1 MSFENFF
8 GEAEFNYEEEKK
20 KFIDNMDFLKEMSVQ
35 ESTLWKK
42 WEEFNKDPQFFMDR
56 ADTIDR
62 LEKTIW
68 QPTDIFNKE
77 QTIQEINSISPI
89 VEPVEQGN
97 AKANEDWIL
106 TRRLIHS
113 MEFTPNPGRNLKF
126 YVKDKST
133 NKVLGL
139 ICLGS
144 DVTSLGVRDDMIG
157 WTKENKFKEGKLN
170 HTAIGT
176 TICCV
181 QPLGFNMLG
190 GKLVA
195 QMVTSKV
202 VRDTW
207 KKVYGQTLVGISTTA
222 LYGIHS
228 MYNGI
233 PQWKTLGET
242 KGKISLKPDD
252 KFYDVWHHWLKEN
265 KFEEYDKKVGQPKG
279 ALPVTG
285 IKQKIIQMIYQE
297 LGIKRAKYEH
307 GFKRGAYFANVYQ
320 NGKEFLRSEINE
332 DELIIRNMFDRD
344 IEYIDSWWKRK
355 AVNRYTKLLE
365 QNKIKPEKLFYSGM
379 INISWEEAKEKYL
392 GDIGR

>member
-8 GEAEFNYEEEKK
+8 GEAEFNYEAEKK
-20 KFIDNMDFLKEMSVQ
+20 SFIDNMDFLKEMSVQ
-35 ESTLWKK
+35 ENTLYKK
-42 WEEFNKDPQFFMDR
+42 WEEFNNNSEYFMSK

-77 QTIQEINSISPI
+77 LTISEINSIKPI
-89 VEPVEQGN
+89 VEPVEHGN
-97 AKANEDWIL
+97 PKANEDWII

-113 MEFTPNPGRNLKF
+113 MEFTPNPGRNVKF
-126 YVKDKST
+126 YVKDET
-133 NKVLGL
+133 TGKVLGL

-144 DVTSLGVRDDMIG
+144 DVTSLGVRDELIG

-170 HTAIGT
+170 HTSIGT

-181 QPLGFNMLG
+181 QPLGYNMLG

-207 KKVYGQTLVGISTTA
+207 KKLYGQTLVGISTTA

-252 KFYDVWHHWLKEN
+252 SFYDSWHQWLKEN
-265 KFEEYDKKVGQPKG
+265 KTEDYKRVTTSKTGQ
-279 ALPVTG
+279 PVTG
-285 IKQKIIQMIYQE
+285 IKQKIIQLIYKE
-297 LGIKRAKYEH
+297 LDIKRAKYEH
-307 GFKRGAYFANVYQ
+307 GFKRGCYFSNIYQ

-332 DELIIRNMFDRD
+332 DQLVIRNMFDRD
-344 IEYIDSWWKRK
+344 IEYIDTWWKRK
-355 AVNRYTKLLE
+355 AIKRYENLLE
-365 QNKIKPEKLFYSGM
+365 QDRIKPEMLFYSGM
-379 INISWEEAKEKYL
+379 INITWEHAKEKYL
-392 GDIGR
+392 KDIGR

>member
-8 GEAEFNYEEEKK
+8 GEAEFNYEAEKQ
-20 KFIDNMDFLKEMSVQ
+20 KFIDNMDFLKEMSVE
-35 ESTLWKK
+35 ESVLWKK

-68 QPTDIFNKE
+68 QPTDIYNKE
-77 QTIQEINSISPI
+77 LTIQEINSIEPI

-97 AKANEDWIL
+97 AKANEDWII

-113 MEFTPNPGRNLKF
+113 MEFTANPGRNVKF
-126 YVKDKST
+126 YVKDKVSG
-133 NKVLGL
+133 KVLGM

-144 DVTSLGVRDDMIG
+144 DVTSLGVRDELIG

-195 QMVTSKV
+195 QMVTSNV

-207 KKVYGQTLVGISTTA
+207 KKLYGQTLVGISTTA

-252 KFYDVWHHWLKEN
+252 TFYDTWHQWIKDN
-265 KFEEYDKKVGQPKG
+265 KREEYDSKVGVRANGQ
-279 ALPVTG
+279 PVTG
-285 IKQKIIQMIYQE
+285 IKQKIIQMIYKE
-297 LGIKRAKYEH
+297 LDIKRAKYEH
-307 GFKRGAYFANVYQ
+307 GFKRGCYFANIYQ

-332 DELIIRNMFDRD
+332 DQLEIRNMFDRD

-355 AVNRYTKLLE
+355 AIKRYEKLLE

-392 GDIGR
+392 KDIGR

>member
-8 GEAEFNYEEEKK
+8 GEAEFNYEAEKQ

-35 ESTLWKK
+35 ESVLWKK

-68 QPTDIFNKE
+68 QPTDIYNKE
-77 QTIQEINSISPI
+77 LTIQEINSIEPI

-97 AKANEDWIL
+97 AKANEDWII

-113 MEFTPNPGRNLKF
+113 MEFTANPGRNVKF
-126 YVKDKST
+126 YVKDKVSG
-133 NKVLGL
+133 KVLGM

-144 DVTSLGVRDDMIG
+144 DVTSLGVRDELIG
-157 WTKENKFKEGKLN
+157 WNKENKFKEGKLN

-207 KKVYGQTLVGISTTA
+207 KKLYGQTLVGISTTA

-252 KFYDVWHHWLKEN
+252 AFYDTWHQWLKDNNRER
-265 KFEEYDKKVGQPKG
+265 YDEVTTSKTGQ
-279 ALPVTG
+279 PVTG
-285 IKQKIIQMIYQE
+285 IKQKIIQMIYKE
-297 LGIKRAKYEH
+297 LDIKRAKYEH
-307 GFKRGAYFANVYQ
+307 GFKRGCYFANIYQ

-332 DELIIRNMFDRD
+332 DQLVIRNMFDRD

-355 AVNRYTKLLE
+355 AIKRYEKLLE

>member
-8 GEAEFNYEEEKK
+8 GEAEFNYEAEKQ
-20 KFIDNMDFLKEMSVQ
+20 KFIDNMDFLKEMSVE
-35 ESTLWKK
+35 ESVLWKK

-68 QPTDIFNKE
+68 QPTDIYNKE
-77 QTIQEINSISPI
+77 LTIQEINSIEPI

-97 AKANEDWIL
+97 AKANEDWII

-113 MEFTPNPGRNLKF
+113 MEFTANPGRNVKF
-126 YVKDKST
+126 YVRDKST
-133 NKVLGL
+133 NKVLGM

-144 DVTSLGVRDDMIG
+144 DVTSLGVRDTLIG
-157 WTKENKFKEGKLN
+157 WNKENKFKEGKLN

-207 KKVYGQTLVGISTTA
+207 KKLYGQTLVGISTTA

-252 KFYDVWHHWLKEN
+252 SFYDTWHQWLKDN
-265 KFEEYDKKVGQPKG
+265 KSEDYKRVTTSKTGQ
-279 ALPVTG
+279 PVTG
-285 IKQKIIQMIYQE
+285 IKQKIIQLIYKE
-297 LGIKRAKYEH
+297 LDIKRAKYEH
-307 GFKRGAYFANVYQ
+307 GFKRGCYFANIYQ

-332 DELIIRNMFDRD
+332 NELQIRNMFDRD

-355 AVNRYTKLLE
+355 AIKRYENLLE
-365 QNKIKPEKLFYSGM
+365 QNRINPEMLFYSGM
-379 INISWEEAKEKYL
+379 INITWEQAKEKYL
-392 GDIGR
+392 KDIGR

>member
-8 GEAEFNYEEEKK
+8 GESEFNYELEKK
-20 KFIDNMDFLKEMSVQ
+20 KFIDNMDFLKDMSVE

-77 QTIQEINSISPI
+77 QTIQEINSIEPI

-126 YVKDKST
+126 YVKDKSN

-307 GFKRGAYFANVYQ
+307 GFKRGAYYADIYE
-320 NGKEFLRSEINE
+320 NGRPFLRNEINE
-332 DELIIRNMFDRD
+332 DELVMKEKYKLDYDRIIN
-344 IEYIDSWWKRK
+344 WWKPK
-355 AVNRYTKLLE
+355 AIRRYEKLHKENRL
-365 QNKIKPEKLFYSGM
+365 KPESLFYSDIIGM
-379 INISWEEAKEKYL
+379 SWEETKEKYL

>member
-8 GEAEFNYEEEKK
+8 GEAEFNYEAEKQ
-20 KFIDNMDFLKEMSVQ
+20 KFIDNMDFLKEMSVE

-62 LEKTIW
+62 LERTIW
-68 QPTDIFNKE
+68 QPTDIYNKE
-77 QTIQEINSISPI
+77 QTISEINSIKPI

-97 AKANEDWIL
+97 AKANEDWII

-113 MEFTPNPGRNLKF
+113 MEFTANPGRNVKF
-126 YVKDKST
+126 YVKDET
-133 NKVLGL
+133 TGKVLGL

-144 DVTSLGVRDDMIG
+144 DVTSLGVRDTLIG
-157 WTKENKFKEGKLN
+157 WNKENKFKEGKLN

-207 KKVYGQTLVGISTTA
+207 KKTYGQTLVGISTTA

-252 KFYDVWHHWLKEN
+252 SFYDTWHQWLKDN
-265 KFEEYDKKVGQPKG
+265 KSEDYKRVTTSKTGQ
-279 ALPVTG
+279 PVTG
-285 IKQKIIQMIYQE
+285 IKQKIIQLIYKE
-297 LGIKRAKYEH
+297 LDIKRAKYEH
-307 GFKRGAYFANVYQ
+307 GFKRGCYFANIYQ

-332 DELIIRNMFDRD
+332 NELQIRNMFDRD

-355 AVNRYTKLLE
+355 AIKRYENLLE
-365 QNKIKPEKLFYSGM
+365 QNRINPEMLFYSGM
-379 INISWEEAKEKYL
+379 INITWEQAKEKYL
-392 GDIGR
+392 KDIGR

>member
-8 GEAEFNYEEEKK
+8 GEAEFSYEAEKK
-20 KFIDNMDFLKEMSVQ
+20 SFIDNMDFLKEMSVQ
-35 ESTLWKK
+35 ENTLWKK

-56 ADTIDR
+56 ADVIDR
-62 LEKTIW
+62 LERTIW
-68 QPTDIFNKE
+68 QPTDIYNKE
-77 QTIQEINSISPI
+77 QTIQEINSIKPI

-97 AKANEDWIL
+97 AKANEDWII

-113 MEFTPNPGRNLKF
+113 MEFTANPGRNVKF
-126 YVKDKST
+126 YVRDKST
-133 NKVLGL
+133 NKVLGM

-144 DVTSLGVRDDMIG
+144 DVTSLGVRDELIG
-157 WTKENKFKEGKLN
+157 WNKENKFKEGKLN

-207 KKVYGQTLVGISTTA
+207 KKLYGQTLVGISTTA

-252 KFYDVWHHWLKEN
+252 SFYDTWHQWLKDN
-265 KFEEYDKKVGQPKG
+265 KSEDYKRVTTSKTGQ
-279 ALPVTG
+279 PVTG
-285 IKQKIIQMIYQE
+285 IKQKIIQLIYKE
-297 LGIKRAKYEH
+297 LDIKRAKYEH
-307 GFKRGAYFANVYQ
+307 GFKRGCYFANIYQ

-332 DELIIRNMFDRD
+332 DQLEIRNMFDRD

-365 QNKIKPEKLFYSGM
+365 QNRIKPEKLFYSGM

>member
-8 GEAEFNYEEEKK
+8 GEAEFNYEAEKQ

-35 ESTLWKK
+35 ESVLWKK

-68 QPTDIFNKE
+68 QPTDIYNKE
-77 QTIQEINSISPI
+77 QTIQEINSIEPI

-97 AKANEDWIL
+97 AKANEDWII

-113 MEFTPNPGRNLKF
+113 MEFTANPGRNVKF
-126 YVKDKST
+126 YVKDKVSG
-133 NKVLGL
+133 KVLGM

-144 DVTSLGVRDDMIG
+144 DVTSLGVRDELIG
-157 WTKENKFKEGKLN
+157 WNKENKFKEGKLN

-207 KKVYGQTLVGISTTA
+207 KKLYGQTLVGISTTA

-252 KFYDVWHHWLKEN
+252 TFYDTWHQWIKDN
-265 KFEEYDKKVGQPKG
+265 KREEYDSKVGPRPSGQ
-279 ALPVTG
+279 PVTG

-307 GFKRGAYFANVYQ
+307 GFKRGAYFANIYQ

-392 GDIGR
+392 KDIGR

>member
-8 GEAEFNYEEEKK
+8 GEAEFNYEAEKQ
-20 KFIDNMDFLKEMSVQ
+20 KFIDNMDFLKEMSVE
-35 ESTLWKK
+35 ESVLWKK

-68 QPTDIFNKE
+68 QPTDIYNKE
-77 QTIQEINSISPI
+77 LTIQEINSIEPI

-97 AKANEDWIL
+97 AKANEDWII

-113 MEFTPNPGRNLKF
+113 MEFTANPGRNVKF
-126 YVKDKST
+126 YVRDKLT

-144 DVTSLGVRDDMIG
+144 DVTSLGVRDTLIG
-157 WTKENKFKEGKLN
+157 WNKENKFKEGKLN

-207 KKVYGQTLVGISTTA
+207 KKLYGQTLVGISTTA

-252 KFYDVWHHWLKEN
+252 KFYDVWHQWLKDN
-265 KFEEYDKKVGQPKG
+265 NREEYDSKVGVRANGQ
-279 ALPVTG
+279 PVTG
-285 IKQKIIQMIYQE
+285 IKQKIIQMIYKE
-297 LGIKRAKYEH
+297 LDIKRAKYEH
-307 GFKRGAYFANVYQ
+307 GFKRGCYFANIYQ

-332 DELIIRNMFDRD
+332 DQLEIRNMFDRD

-355 AVNRYTKLLE
+355 AIKRYEKLLE

-392 GDIGR
+392 KDIGR

>member
-8 GEAEFNYEEEKK
+8 GEAEFNYEAEKQ
-20 KFIDNMDFLKEMSVQ
+20 KFIDNMDFLKEMSVE
-35 ESTLWKK
+35 ESVLWKK

-68 QPTDIFNKE
+68 QPTDIYNKE
-77 QTIQEINSISPI
+77 LTIQEINSIEPI

-97 AKANEDWIL
+97 AKANEDWII

-113 MEFTPNPGRNLKF
+113 MEFTANPGRNVKF
-126 YVKDKST
+126 YVKDET
-133 NKVLGL
+133 TGKVLGL

-144 DVTSLGVRDDMIG
+144 DVTSLGVRDTLIG
-157 WTKENKFKEGKLN
+157 WNKENKFKEGKLN

-207 KKVYGQTLVGISTTA
+207 KKLYGQTLVGISTTA

-252 KFYDVWHHWLKEN
+252 SFYDTWHQWLKDN
-265 KFEEYDKKVGQPKG
+265 KSEDYKRVTTSKTGQ
-279 ALPVTG
+279 PVTG
-285 IKQKIIQMIYQE
+285 IKQKIIQLIYKE
-297 LGIKRAKYEH
+297 LDIKRAKYEH
-307 GFKRGAYFANVYQ
+307 GFKRGCYFANIYQ

-332 DELIIRNMFDRD
+332 NELQIRNMFDRD

-355 AVNRYTKLLE
+355 AIKRYENLLE
-365 QNKIKPEKLFYSGM
+365 QNRINPEMLFYSGM
-379 INISWEEAKEKYL
+379 INITWEQAKEKYL
-392 GDIGR
+392 KDIGR

>member
-8 GEAEFNYEEEKK
+8 GEAEFNYEAEKQ

-35 ESTLWKK
+35 ESVLWKK

-68 QPTDIFNKE
+68 QPTDIYNKE
-77 QTIQEINSISPI
+77 LTIQEINSIEPI

-97 AKANEDWIL
+97 AKANEDWII

-113 MEFTPNPGRNLKF
+113 MEFTANPGRNVKF
-126 YVKDKST
+126 YVKDKVSG
-133 NKVLGL
+133 KVLGM

-144 DVTSLGVRDDMIG
+144 DVTSLGVRDELIG
-157 WTKENKFKEGKLN
+157 WNKENKFKEGKLN

-181 QPLGFNMLG
+181 QPLGYNMLG

-207 KKVYGQTLVGISTTA
+207 KK
-222 LYGIHS
+222 
-228 MYNGI
+228 
-233 PQWKTLGET
+233 
-242 KGKISLKPDD
+242 
-252 KFYDVWHHWLKEN
+252 
-265 KFEEYDKKVGQPKG
+265 
-279 ALPVTG
+279 
-285 IKQKIIQMIYQE
+285 
-297 LGIKRAKYEH
+297 
-307 GFKRGAYFANVYQ
+307 
-320 NGKEFLRSEINE
+320 
-332 DELIIRNMFDRD
+332 
-344 IEYIDSWWKRK
+344 
-355 AVNRYTKLLE
+355 
-365 QNKIKPEKLFYSGM
+365 
-379 INISWEEAKEKYL
+379 
-392 GDIGR
+392 

>member
-8 GEAEFNYEEEKK
+8 GEAEFNYELEKK

-68 QPTDIFNKE
+68 QPTDIYNKE
-77 QTIQEINSISPI
+77 LTIQEINSINPI

-97 AKANEDWIL
+97 AKANEDWII

-113 MEFTPNPGRNLKF
+113 MEFTANPGRNVKF
-126 YVKDKST
+126 YVKDKSSG
-133 NKVLGL
+133 KVLGL

-144 DVTSLGVRDDMIG
+144 DVTSLG
-157 WTKENKFKEGKLN
+157 
-170 HTAIGT
+170 
-176 TICCV
+176 CV

-207 KKVYGQTLVGISTTA
+207 KKLYGQTLVGISTTA

-252 KFYDVWHHWLKEN
+252 KFYDTWHQWLKDN
-265 KFEEYDKKVGQPKG
+265 KRERYDEVTTSKTGQ
-279 ALPVTG
+279 PVTG
-285 IKQKIIQMIYQE
+285 IKQKIIQLIYQE

-307 GFKRGAYFANVYQ
+307 GFKRGAYFANIYQ

-332 DELIIRNMFDRD
+332 DELVIRNMFDRD

-365 QNKIKPEKLFYSGM
+365 QNKIKPDKLFYSGM